1 MEKIMAIDAL
11 QTLDVI
17 EAMENFI
24 ARKRPPEHIRS
35 QLDLGYKI
43 EGQSIFIFEIRPQWD
58 NPEVIRE
65 HPVAKTTF
73 VKAKNHW
80 KIFWMRADLN
90 WHSYSPEPIVN
101 SVNEF
106 CKLVEEDKHHC
117 FFG

>member
-1 MEKIMAIDAL
+1 MAIDAL

-24 ARKRPPEHIRS
+24 ARKRPPEHIRA

-43 EGQSIFIFEIRPQWD
+43 ENQDIFVFEIRPKFEK
-58 NPEVIRE
+58 PSEKRASPI
-65 HPVAKTTF
+65 AKTTF

-80 KIFWMRADLN
+80 KVFWMRADLK
-90 WHSYSPEPIVN
+90 WHSYTPMPTVKT
-101 SVNEF
+101 VNEF
-106 CKLVEEDKHHC
+106 CKLVEEDKHYC